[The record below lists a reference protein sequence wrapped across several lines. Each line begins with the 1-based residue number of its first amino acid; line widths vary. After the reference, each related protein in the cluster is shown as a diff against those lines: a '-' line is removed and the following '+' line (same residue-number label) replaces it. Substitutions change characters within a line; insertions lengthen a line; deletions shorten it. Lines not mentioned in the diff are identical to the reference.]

1 MQPIEI
7 NVRVTVGMEAAL
19 LGIISKLTEN
29 TGGAPT
35 AAQCPKPRRQAVVKP
50 LPVTGVESEEK
61 PQEGQEKPLAEEKPQ
76 AEADT
81 PDTPDMPDTPQPAKE
96 EKPAQPAKE
105 EKPVQ
110 PAKEE
115 KPVQKKEYTEVDV
128 RAAMHKVRQRI
139 EGENYKEQPDS
150 EGYKRWHKV
159 LTGWFKNTAA
169 VCGAE
174 KPSALPDSDSRS
186 MFIQCCENV
195 RVENDELVED
205 CPF

>member
-19 LGIISKLTEN
+19 LGIISKLAEN
-29 TGGAPT
+29 MGGAPT
-35 AAQCPKPRRQAVVKP
+35 AAQCPKPRMQAEVKQ
-50 LPVTGVESEEK
+50 LYVAGVGSGEK
-61 PQEGQEKPLAEEKPQ
+61 PQEGQEKPLAGEKPL

-96 EKPAQPAKE
+96 EAA
-105 EKPVQ
+105 Q

-139 EGENYKEQPDS
+139 EGENYKEQPDG

-186 MFIQCCENV
+186 MFIQYCENV